1 MNDDDD
7 KETLSF
13 LNCGLVKD
21 VEPVECEG
29 GCGELILRPIEA
41 PEEAEALCPQC
52 YREAMADAAEAGLE
66 VNEHTI
72 SINPTDH

>member
-1 MNDDDD
+1 MSDSD

-29 GCGELILRPIEA
+29 GCGEMILRPVAA
-41 PEEAEALCPQC
+41 PEDAEALCPEC
-52 YREAMADAAEAGLE
+52 FREAMADAAEAGLE
-66 VNEHTI
+66 VQPLT
-72 SINPTDH
+72 